1 MSEKRRDNKGRI
13 LKTGESQRKDGRYLY
28 KYIDSFGEPQFVYS
42 WKLVATDRVPAGK
55 RDCISLREKIAE
67 LQKDIHD
74 GIDVVGKKMTLC
86 QLYAKQNAQRPK
98 VRKNT
103 ETGRKY
109 LMDILKKDKLGVRSI
124 DSIKPSDAKE
134 WAIRMSENGYAY
146 QKTKSG
152 ERQVPMVEEA
162 YQAFK
167 RVLANRKND
176 KRVEIDGYSDFLFL
190 NRKNYPKVAS
200 DYNGMMKGLVKKYN
214 KYNEDKLPHITP
226 HSLRHTF
233 CTNYANAG
241 MNPKALQ
248 YIMGHAN
255 IAMTLNY
262 YAHATFDSAM
272 AEMKRLNK
280 EKQQERLVA

>member
-1 MSEKRRDNKGRI
+1 
-13 LKTGESQRKDGRYLY
+13 
-28 KYIDSFGEPQFVYS
+28 
-42 WKLVATDRVPAGK
+42 
-55 RDCISLREKIAE
+55 
-67 LQKDIHD
+67 
-74 GIDVVGKKMTLC
+74 
-86 QLYAKQNAQRPK
+86 
-98 VRKNT
+98 
-103 ETGRKY
+103 
-109 LMDILKKDKLGVRSI
+109 
-124 DSIKPSDAKE
+124 
-134 WAIRMSENGYAY
+134 
-146 QKTKSG
+146 
-152 ERQVPMVEEA
+152 VEEA

>member
-1 MSEKRRDNKGRI
+1 MYTINQALLLVIVDIPLPQCHRVTIPIHQHIRHVD
-13 LKTGESQRKDGRYLY
+13 TARYL
-28 KYIDSFGEPQFVYS
+28 
-42 WKLVATDRVPAGK
+42 
-55 RDCISLREKIAE
+55 
-67 LQKDIHD
+67 
-74 GIDVVGKKMTLC
+74 
-86 QLYAKQNAQRPK
+86 
-98 VRKNT
+98 
-103 ETGRKY
+103 
-109 LMDILKKDKLGVRSI
+109 
-124 DSIKPSDAKE
+124 
-134 WAIRMSENGYAY
+134 
-146 QKTKSG
+146 
-152 ERQVPMVEEA
+152 VEEA